1 MVNSIRKVLKNDRQ
15 RAVSES
21 SAMLTTQNSLV
32 IQPSSNQSANNS
44 IDSSRSSSIVEQLSK
59 TYDNLPSLFEKES
72 TVNMNDLNTKRRLSF
87 VLTNYFN
94 SIKKK
99 LY

>member
-1 MVNSIRKVLKNDRQ
+1 MVNSIRKVLKIDRQ

-21 SAMLTTQNSLV
+21 S
-32 IQPSSNQSANNS
+32 SNQSTNNS
-44 IDSSRSSSIVEQLSK
+44 GDSSRSTSIVEQLSR
-59 TYDNLPSLFEKES
+59 TYDNLPSLFEKEPS
-72 TVNMNDLNTKRRLSF
+72 GNMNDFNTKRRLSF

-99 LY
+99 LH

>member
-1 MVNSIRKVLKNDRQ
+1 MVNSIRKVLKIDRQ

-21 SAMLTTQNSLV
+21 SAMMLTTQNSLAS
-32 IQPSSNQSANNS
+32 QSSSNRSTN

-72 TVNMNDLNTKRRLSF
+72 NGNLNEFNTKRRLSF